1 MLWNLCLWYKIDVH
15 GKTWTNLI
23 PLDIELNFIQI
34 IKSENGK
41 AKDKIWIVNISKG
54 YTDS

>member
-1 MLWNLCLWYKIDVH
+1 MLWNFCLWYKIGVH

-34 IKSENGK
+34 LKSENGK
-41 AKDKIWIVNISKG
+41 AKDKI
-54 YTDS
+54 